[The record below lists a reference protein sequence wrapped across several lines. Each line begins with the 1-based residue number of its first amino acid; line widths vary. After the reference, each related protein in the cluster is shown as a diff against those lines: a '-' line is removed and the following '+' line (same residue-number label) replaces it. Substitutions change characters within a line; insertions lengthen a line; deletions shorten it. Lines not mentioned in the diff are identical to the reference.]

1 MSPRRVLMLISPEG
15 KKSPKVKKVGSRRV
29 RTEPSEGQHEE
40 PALESDSQDS
50 LDNDDRLKADKPPHY

>member
-1 MSPRRVLMLISPEG
+1 MLISPEG

-50 LDNDDRLKADKPPHY
+50 LENDDRLRADKPPHY